1 MPTATAKAAPKTAT
15 VSEKV
20 IRTEVRQPVEVPV
33 TPPAP
38 VDVAPSEDFWR
49 YIEQLSEEDWKKHHV
64 SLYRYPLGQTKPQKL
79 GRYIRTYKADA
90 PLKSEEQVFEEFG
103 GGQYDALLRGP
114 GAEGRVTLIAKQ
126 SWEMDGPVKN
136 PWQSSGPTAP
146 GAPSNSDLASTLQ
159 VVLQNLKA
167 AERSPNL
174 GGDPA
179 LKESIALI
187 QQLTAAM
194 PKPEGVKELVA
205 GLASLKQL
213 TGDGGGKN
221 SIIETIQV
229 LKELGLVG
237 EKRRSL
243 SEELKDILEIAA
255 SVGGNGGGGGGRID
269 WPTALVQ
276 NLPGILEKVTPIADK
291 FADAARSNARVAELR
306 AGGRPAALPSSPV
319 NRTLPAVTVPP
330 AAVPVPAAESPAPRA
345 VAAPETEPAAA
356 SATGAAPVNA
366 PAEFAFRP
374 PNLVWVKGRAVQ
386 MFTEGKPGDVIA
398 EFLDNLDAQLGQFLA
413 SMDEPA
419 FRLFVE
425 GDAIL
430 KQISTAPRYA
440 SFVRDFVDYFSEQ
453 PDDGVS
459 DKAPAK

>member
-20 IRTEVRQPVEVPV
+20 IRTEVREPVEVKI
-33 TPPAP
+33 TKEAPPIEP
-38 VDVAPSEDFWR
+38 REDFWK
-49 YIEQLSEEDWKKHHV
+49 YIQSLTDDDWKTHHV
-64 SLYRYPLGQTKPQKL
+64 TLYRYPLGQPKPDKL
-79 GRYIRTYKADA
+79 GRYVKTYKHGS
-90 PLKSEEQVFEEFG
+90 PLLSEEQIFEEFG
-103 GGQYDALLRGP
+103 GSQYTALLKGP
-114 GAEGRVTLIAKQ
+114 KDGRSWMLIATH
-126 SWEMDGPVKN
+126 SWEMDGPSKN
-136 PWQSSGPTAP
+136 PWQVSTAAA
-146 GAPSNSDLASTLQ
+146 GVPSNSDLASTLQ

-205 GLASLKQL
+205 GLASLKAL
-213 TGDGGGKN
+213 TGDSGGKN

-330 AAVPVPAAESPAPRA
+330 EAVPVPAAESPAPRV

-356 SATGAAPVNA
+356 STTGASPVNA

-374 PNLVWVKGRAVQ
+374 PNLEWVKGRAVQ

-453 PDDGVS
+453 PDDGVPE
-459 DKAPAK
+459 KAPAK